1 MITAK
6 SDRERGNHMESL
18 RSFILDAEGNYL
30 HAPGK
35 FVAAVGVKD
44 LVVVVT
50 DDAVL
55 VTTRARAQ
63 DVGKIVSFLDEKKL
77 TELT

>member
-1 MITAK
+1 
-6 SDRERGNHMESL
+6 
-18 RSFILDAEGNYL
+18 
-30 HAPGK
+30 
-35 FVAAVGVKD
+35 
-44 LVVVVT
+44 VVVT
-50 DDAVL
+50 DDALL